1 MSEEHML
8 RMTEQIGELNGTV
21 KAMSETMRDFVER
34 NETMHRDHYTAA
46 AENKVN
52 VEKIN
57 ARHSTYW
64 KIIGSFGGLGA
75 IAAWLK
81 MGGGGH

>member
-21 KAMSETMRDFVER
+21 KSMSQNFER
-34 NETMHRDHYTAA
+34 FCESAEKMHRDHYTACR
-46 AENKVN
+46 ENTIGI
-52 VEKIN
+52 EKIN
-57 ARHSTYW
+57 TRAITYW

-75 IAAWLK
+75 ILAWLK
-81 MGGGGH
+81 TGGGH